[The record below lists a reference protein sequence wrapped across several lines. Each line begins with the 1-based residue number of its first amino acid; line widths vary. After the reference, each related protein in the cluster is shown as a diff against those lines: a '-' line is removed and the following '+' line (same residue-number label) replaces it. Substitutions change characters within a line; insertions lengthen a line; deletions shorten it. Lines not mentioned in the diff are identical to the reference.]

1 MTSTAATPTDSATSP
16 DLNVDEGNAAL
27 ARLAA
32 SVLPKIVFVSHALGG
47 GTERHIQDLALLL
60 AGKAEVLIL
69 KPAGAD
75 VLSLHWEQKA
85 HAVAGHRENFTA
97 YFSGAAEYPQLLEF
111 LKSLPI
117 SRIHLHHIDG
127 LPKAILDLAATLG
140 VPLDIT
146 LHDHFPITPQ
156 YFLDDGGIVPTRKIA
171 HAWGLSNEAWR
182 TEMHHLLKSAARIIC
197 PSHYVKT
204 RINEFF
210 PEIEMVVWPHVQ
222 DIKFSLDCQTLADPI
237 PSQIVKVLV
246 PGRITPIKGLYILK
260 ACAEDAKARNLPLHF
275 VVLGAVTEPIPTF
288 PSLPITISGSYTEPE
303 FEARI
308 ALERADVFWFPSQL
322 SETFSYTL
330 TVALTTGLP
339 IVATRFG
346 AFVERLDGV
355 ARAKMFDWDSEAGS
369 WNTGLLAMAAEYKKE
384 NSATQSVLSSTPVH
398 ATEIPASARPMQV
411 ADYLA
416 LYMKDIDDEV
426 LARKF
431 HSSADPYKA
440 MLRPVFFKAPK
451 KIGRRDYSLLDLYS
465 FGVVC
470 GQAEARRELVRRIDE
485 AEHEIVAARESAE
498 AAHIA
503 LRQRDQDVDDLNLSL
518 QQAQADYGALQRHLD
533 VLDSELEEARMALD
547 DTRTTL
553 EGERDAARAAYYEI
567 DSSRFWRMTAPLR
580 TIAHFIK
587 SLVFRAKDAKLSTRQ
602 LPHRMAVASQIFKE
616 EGAFALSKRVHE
628 KLTRRS
634 ETPRES
640 KPIYQLETAITP
652 LVVPHHDAPR
662 FSIIIPVYA
671 QHLLTF
677 TCLKSIAATCGDIA
691 IEVIVIDDCSPEPAA
706 EALAVVQGVN
716 IVRNEINLGFLRNC
730 NKAAQ
735 IARGEYLVLLN
746 NDTIVTAGWLQEM
759 ARVFDEQENTGLVG
773 CKLIYPDGSL
783 QEAGGI
789 IWRDGSGW
797 NVGRN
802 DQADKPEYNY
812 LREVDYCSGACL
824 LIRRD
829 FWIALAGFDEAY
841 APAYYEDGD
850 LAFRVRAAGKRVY
863 YQPRAVVVHFEGK
876 SSGTDLSQGVK
887 KHQVINQATFVKRW
901 RSVLAKHRINGL
913 MPQLERDRYAK
924 RRVLVI
930 DACMLTP
937 DQDAGSL
944 RMFAMLKIMTN
955 MGCKVTFVADNLE
968 YRLPY
973 TPQIQALGVEV
984 LLHPY
989 CSSITALLERTAA
1002 QYEVIMLSRATVAVK
1017 YVDLVKR
1024 VAPRAKLV
1032 FDTVDLHFLRQQRL
1046 AELDPQPSLIAAA
1059 EAMKKQEL
1067 AIMTKADVTLVV
1079 SHVEQS
1085 LLETLVPQVRI
1096 NIVSTIHDPTPGT
1109 KSFAERDGILFIG
1122 GFRHPPNLDAVI
1134 WYCEQVLPIIR
1145 QKAPG
1150 LVTTLIGS
1158 NAPPSL
1164 QKFAATDFVIAGFVH
1179 NVSPYYQSARL
1190 SISPLRYG
1198 AGVKGKI
1205 NISMQYGVPVVATT
1219 VSVEGMFLR
1228 DGTDALVADTPEA
1241 FADAVIRGHA
1251 DEALWNALSKA
1262 SLVNIETYFSSR
1274 CAREALAG
1282 VLDLE

>member
-1 MTSTAATPTDSATSP
+1 MTAVVSAISADINP
-16 DLNVDEGNAAL
+16 KERNAAL

-32 SVLPKIVFVSHALGG
+32 SALPKIVFITHALGG
-47 GTERHIQDLALLL
+47 GTERHIQDLVRML
-60 AGKAEVLIL
+60 ADSAEVLIL
-69 KPAGAD
+69 KPAGSD
-75 VLSLHWEQKA
+75 VLSLQWA
-85 HAVAGHRENFTA
+85 RLGENLTA
-97 YFSGAAEYPQLLEF
+97 YFSGAAEYPQLVEF
-111 LKSLPI
+111 LKSLSI
-117 SRIHLHHIDG
+117 SRVHLHHIDG
-127 LPKAILDLAATLG
+127 HPQEILGLAASLG
-140 VPLDIT
+140 AALDIT
-146 LHDHFPITPQ
+146 LHDHFPLTPQ
-156 YFLDDGGIVPTRKIA
+156 YYLDEGGTVPAREID
-171 HAWGLSNEAWR
+171 HAWHLSNEEWR
-182 TEMHHLLKSAARIIC
+182 SRMHRLLKSAARVIC
-197 PSHYVKT
+197 PSRYIAI
-204 RINEFF
+204 RIAEYF
-210 PEIEMVVWPHVQ
+210 PDIQTLTWPHPETIENYPAEVPRK
-222 DIKFSLDCQTLADPI
+222 I
-237 PSQIVKVLV
+237 KVLV
-246 PGRITPIKGLYILK
+246 LGRMTPSKGLNVIE
-260 ACAEDAKARNLPLHF
+260 ACAKDAKARNLPLQF
-275 VVLGAVTEPIPTF
+275 VVLGPTVAPLQVF
-288 PSLPITISGSYTEPE
+288 PALPITVKGSYAEHDLPE
-303 FEARI
+303 LI
-308 ALERADVFWFPSQL
+308 ALERADAFLFPSQIPE
-322 SETFSYTL
+322 SFSYTL
-330 TVALTTGLP
+330 SVALEAGLP
-339 IVATRFG
+339 IIASRLG
-346 AFVERLDGV
+346 AFIERLES
-355 ARAKMFDWDSEAGS
+355 APQANMLDWDSAPNV
-369 WNTGLLAMAAEYKKE
+369 WNDALQSLA
-384 NSATQSVLSSTPVH
+384 VLPPVNKYTNPVQHTTP
-398 ATEIPASARPMQV
+398 AQ
-411 ADYLA
+411 YLA
-416 LYMKDIDDEV
+416 QY
-426 LARKF
+426 LAGF
-431 HSSADPYKA
+431 GAAVVPTSALKLALKA
-440 MLRPVFFKAPK
+440 AFFYAPK
-451 KIGRRDYSLLDLYS
+451 KVQEGVTYPLPDLYS
-465 FGVVC
+465 LGVVC
-470 GQAEARRELVRRIDE
+470 GQGEARQELVRRIDE

-580 TIAHFIK
+580 TVAHFIK

-677 TCLKSIAATCGDIA
+677 TCLKSVAATCGDIA

-706 EALAVVQGVN
+706 AALAVVQGIN

-735 IARGEYLVLLN
+735 IARGEYLVVLN
-746 NDTIVTAGWLQEM
+746 NDTIVTDGWLQEM
-759 ARVFDEQENTGLVG
+759 ADVFAKQENTGMVG

-797 NVGRN
+797 NYGRN
-802 DQADKPEYNY
+802 DKADKPEYNY
-812 LREVDYCSGACL
+812 LREADYCSGACL

-829 FWIALAGFDEAY
+829 FWNQLAGFDEAFV
-841 APAYYEDGD
+841 PAYYEDGD
-850 LAFRVRAAGKRVY
+850 LAFRVRAAGKRVF

-876 SSGTDLSQGVK
+876 SSGTDLTQGIK
-887 KHQVINQATFVKRW
+887 KHQVINQETFVNRW
-901 RSVLAKHRINGL
+901 RHVLAKHRINGL
-913 MPQLERDRYAK
+913 SPHLERDRYVK
-924 RRVLVI
+924 RRVLVL

-944 RMFAMLKIMTN
+944 RMFEMLKIMVA

-968 YRLPY
+968 YRQPY
-973 TPQIQALGVEV
+973 TQQIQALGVEV
-984 LLHPY
+984 LWHPFY
-989 CSSITALLERTAA
+989 SSITALLERTAA
-1002 QYEVIMLSRATVAVK
+1002 QYDVIMLSRATVAVK

-1046 AELDPQPSLIAAA
+1046 AALNPEPSLIAAA
-1059 EAMKKQEL
+1059 EAMKAQEL
-1067 AIMTKADVTLVV
+1067 DIMSKSDITLVV
-1079 SHVEQS
+1079 SPAEQA
-1085 LLETLVPQVRI
+1085 LLDTLAPQVRVH
-1096 NIVSTIHDPTPGT
+1096 IVATIHDTTPGP
-1109 KSFAERDGILFIG
+1109 KSFSERSGILFIG
-1122 GFRHPPNLDAVI
+1122 GFRHPPNLDAVT
-1134 WYCEQVLPIIR
+1134 WYCENVLPIIR

-1158 NAPPSL
+1158 NAPPAL
-1164 QKFAATDFVIAGFVH
+1164 QKFAAPDFVIAGFVSD
-1179 NVSPYYQSARL
+1179 VAPYYQSARL

-1228 DGTDALVADTPEA
+1228 DGIEALVADTPEA
-1241 FADAVIRGHA
+1241 FADAVIRGHS
-1251 DEALWNALSKA
+1251 DEGLWNQLSKA
-1262 SLVNIETYFSSR
+1262 SLVNIDTYFSSR
-1274 CAREALAG
+1274 RAREALVG
-1282 VLDLE
+1282 VLDLG

>member
-182 TEMHHLLKSAARIIC
+182 LAMHRLLQSAARVIC
-197 PSHYVKT
+197 PSHYIAT
-204 RINEFF
+204 RIAEYF
-210 PEIEMVVWPHVQ
+210 PDIKTIIWPH
-222 DIKFSLDCQTLADPI
+222 FEAPSTSYADDANKI
-237 PSQIVKVLV
+237 KVLV
-246 PGRITPIKGLYILK
+246 LGRMTPSKGLNIIE
-260 ACAEDAKARNLPLHF
+260 ACAGDAKARNLPLQF
-275 VVLGAVTEPIPTF
+275 VVIGSTTAPVLVF
-288 PSLPITISGSYTEPE
+288 PHLPLTVSGSYEEQNLPGL
-303 FEARI
+303 I
-308 ALERADVFWFPSQL
+308 ALERADAYLFPAQIPES
-322 SETFSYTL
+322 FSYTL
-330 TVALTTGLP
+330 SVALDSGLP
-339 IVATRFG
+339 IVAAKLG
-346 AFVERLDGV
+346 AFVERLESV
-355 ARAKMFDWDSEAGS
+355 PQATMLA
-369 WNTGLLAMAAEYKKE
+369 WNSAASVWNDTLLA
-384 NSATQSVLSSTPVH
+384 ATKST
-398 ATEIPASARPMQV
+398 ASAANPQPTDRMTP
-411 ADYLA
+411 ALYLA
-416 LYMKDIDDEV
+416 NY
-426 LARKF
+426 LAGFGANKL
-431 HSSADPYKA
+431 SPSAAKPVTLVTLVRLKA
-440 MLRPVFFKAPK
+440 AFFYPPK
-451 KIGRRDYSLLDLYS
+451 KIQSSTEYSLPDLYS
-465 FGVVC
+465 LGVIC
-470 GQAEARRELVRRIDE
+470 GQAEARHELVRRIDE
-485 AEHEIVAARESAE
+485 ADHALVAARTSAE
-498 AAHIA
+498 DAHTA
-503 LRQRDQDVDDLNLSL
+503 LHQRDQDVEEQNYLLIVRQEEFFSALN
-518 QQAQADYGALQRHLD
+518 
-533 VLDSELEEARMALD
+533 
-547 DTRTTL
+547 DTRSTL
-553 EGERDAARAAYYEI
+553 EAERDAARAAYHEI

-580 TIAHFIK
+580 TVAHFIK
-587 SLVFRAKDAKLSTRQ
+587 TLGFHAKDARLSTRQ
-602 LPHRMAVASQIFKE
+602 LPHRLALASQIFKE
-616 EGAFALSKRVHE
+616 EGAVALGKRVHD
-628 KLTRRS
+628 KLSRRT
-634 ETPRES
+634 ETPREP
-640 KPIYQLETAITP
+640 KQIYALESTIAP
-652 LVVPHHDAPR
+652 LAVPSVLSDVVPQ

-671 QHLLTF
+671 QHFLTF
-677 TCLKSIAATCGDIA
+677 TCLKSIAATCADLA

-706 EALAVVQGVN
+706 DALAAVSG
-716 IVRNEINLGFLRNC
+716 ITIIRNEKNLGFLRNC
-730 NKAAQ
+730 NKAARL
-735 IARGEYLVLLN
+735 ARGEYLLILN

-913 MPQLERDRYAK
+913 MPQLERDRYVK

-984 LLHPY
+984 LWHPY

-1085 LLETLVPQVRI
+1085 LLETLVPQVRV

-1122 GFRHPPNLDAVI
+1122 GFRHPPNLDAVT

-1179 NVSPYYQSARL
+1179 DVSPYYQSARL

-1228 DGTDALVADTPEA
+1228 DGIDALVADTPEA

-1282 VLDLE
+1282 VLDLA